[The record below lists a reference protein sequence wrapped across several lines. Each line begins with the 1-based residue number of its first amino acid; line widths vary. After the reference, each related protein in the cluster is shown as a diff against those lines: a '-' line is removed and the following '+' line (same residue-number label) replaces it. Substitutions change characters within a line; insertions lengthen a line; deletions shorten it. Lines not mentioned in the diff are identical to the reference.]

1 MLKLKTNLTIIY
13 LNARMAQCQTDYKEK
28 YQHVSEKLSEWQRKL
43 ATLDRELRERI
54 TQRER
59 LARFVWWVKNCENPL
74 SQFDMTLWIATMDI
88 VMVYDDG
95 RLVFRFKD
103 GSEVMVG
110 VLNWW

>member
-54 TQRER
+54 T
-59 LARFVWWVKNCENPL
+59 
-74 SQFDMTLWIATMDI
+74 
-88 VMVYDDG
+88 
-95 RLVFRFKD
+95 
-103 GSEVMVG
+103 
-110 VLNWW
+110 